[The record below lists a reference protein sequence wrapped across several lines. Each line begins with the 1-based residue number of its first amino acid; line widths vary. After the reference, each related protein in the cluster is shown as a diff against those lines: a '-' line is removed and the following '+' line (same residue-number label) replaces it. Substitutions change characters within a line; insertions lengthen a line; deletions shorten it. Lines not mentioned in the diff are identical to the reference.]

1 MAKMVKTI
9 IRGLFKLI
17 YGRVNFDNN
26 INYSTSIS
34 EIDKYKNETKSDQ
47 KYFLYSSDNCRI
59 YTDLNEN
66 VALIKDGIILNG
78 HSFQQVNGKLES
90 VQRNSVLKNGT
101 PYFKKKINANIFN
114 LLQGSS
120 GENYFHFMFDILPKL
135 WLVKSKIKFE
145 DIDYFLL
152 NKKIDWQIKIL
163 EMIGI
168 SSNKILSAK
177 QYRHIEAARIISV
190 THPWYLEGYIQEQV
204 SNIPVWI
211 VYELRTHFLNKNIS
225 KKNLKIFIDR
235 SDSKFKHCKIMN
247 SNELI
252 SFLKKRNFQIVKPEN
267 LSLNEQIDIFN
278 NAKIIAG
285 GHGAALTNIIFC
297 EKKTN
302 IIEFIPSNH
311 PSRKCERI
319 SKILNLNYFRFIT
332 KDTKDDKQFPYNIN
346 VDLGELEKHLNL
358 Y

>member
-1 MAKMVKTI
+1 MAKMFKTI
-9 IRGLFKLI
+9 ISGLFKLI

-26 INYSTSIS
+26 INYSTITS
-34 EIDKYKNETKSDQ
+34 EIDKYKNEIKSNQ

-66 VALIKDGIILNG
+66 VAVIKDSIILNG
-78 HSFQQVNGKLES
+78 HSYQQVNGKLENLE
-90 VQRNSVLKNGT
+90 RNAVLKNGT
-101 PYFKKKINANIFN
+101 PYFKKKINGTILN

-120 GENYFHFMFDILPKL
+120 AENYFHFMFDILPKL
-135 WLVKSKIKFE
+135 WMVNSKIKFE

-163 EMIGI
+163 KIIGI
-168 SSNKILSAK
+168 NSDKILSAK
-177 QYRHIEAARIISV
+177 QYRHVEAAKIISV
-190 THPWYLEGYIQEQV
+190 THPWYVEGYIQEQV
-204 SNIPVWI
+204 YSVPSWI
-211 VYELRTHFLNKNIS
+211 IYELRKNFLNKNVQ
-225 KKNLKIFIDR
+225 KKNLKIFLDR
-235 SDSKFKHCKIMN
+235 SDSKFLHCKIMN
-247 SNELI
+247 NSKLI
-252 SFLKKRNFQIVKPEN
+252 NFLEKRNFQIIKPEK

-278 NAKIIAG
+278 NAQIIIA
-285 GHGAALTNIIFC
+285 GHGAALTNIVFC
-297 EKKTN
+297 EKNTN
-302 IIEFIPSNH
+302 IIEFIPSSH

-332 KDTKDDKQFPYNIN
+332 EDTKNDKQFPYNIN